1 MLFSFHE
8 GYSVFLL
15 GEKGG
20 LCVFVHFLIMD
31 RFHLKI
37 SVPHNQIILPD
48 SVTFGV

>member
-8 GYSVFLL
+8 GYSVFLV

-20 LCVFVHFLIMD
+20 LFVHFLIMD
-31 RFHLKI
+31 KFHLKI